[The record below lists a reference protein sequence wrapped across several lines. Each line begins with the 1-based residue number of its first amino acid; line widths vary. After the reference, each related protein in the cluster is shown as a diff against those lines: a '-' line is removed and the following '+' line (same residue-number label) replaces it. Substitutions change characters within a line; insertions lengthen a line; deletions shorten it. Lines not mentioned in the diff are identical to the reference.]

1 MERWMQKLFSSQLSL
16 SYGRGKEALSLV
28 LLSLK
33 GNCCRYAHA
42 AGTGRHERL
51 HRHPPLP
58 RRDRLQAGTYVLTSY
73 NKYLVNSAST
83 IGNACDLIDEPPCIL
98 RASHLEGTFLGI
110 FRFLPLSLGIRLR
123 GVHCNSLVRSPFC
136 PKKICRTRGLT
147 GL

>member
-1 MERWMQKLFSSQLSL
+1 MDGTMDAETFFLSTLSL

-73 NKYLVNSAST
+73 NKYLVNTVRQLSVLMR
-83 IGNACDLIDEPPCIL
+83 DPIDEPPCIL

-123 GVHCNSLVRSPFC
+123 GFIAIRL
-136 PKKICRTRGLT
+136 
-147 GL
+147 